1 MWLSK
6 LKIALV
12 QKDTVA
18 LEKLLKDI
26 PTFSDE
32 KDIKEAMYLTKEVV
46 NVFQKLKEDTTIS
59 MKLIKKNID
68 FLKSTQTKTNSSLD
82 ITS

>member
-12 QKDTVA
+12 QKDIDSLNDLVKDLPTFTN
-18 LEKLLKDI
+18 KKDI
-26 PTFSDE
+26 Q
-32 KDIKEAMYLTKEVV
+32 EAMYLSREVV
-46 NVFQKLKEDTTIS
+46 SVFQTLKDETELS
-59 MKLIKKNID
+59 MKLIKKNLE
-68 FLKSTQTKTNSSLD
+68 FLKSTHINTATKLD